1 MNIKNVIVPVDFSP
15 TSRLAV
21 DHGVFL
27 ARKFRARLTLLHV
40 VESLSPLA
48 GSFMIETT
56 GVEKEQEEQ
65 ALRMLSSLLGS
76 EDQDDL
82 DLRVDIRNG
91 DIKDEI
97 PAAIRDEKADLVVMG
112 THGRGLLAR
121 LLIGSITETLLRKL
135 PVPVL
140 TVSGVAHPRGFKR
153 ILFATD
159 LSKHSETAFHFV
171 LDFARA
177 MGSELIIHHAVTPL
191 SRLSGGGEA
200 LPDLSRLDG
209 DEAKARV
216 AALAR
221 EAALEHVKVETAVV
235 EADTAA
241 DAILKTAEEKL
252 AELILIAVEKK
263 SLVDRALLGRTAE
276 RVIRAAK
283 APVLSVPVGVTA
295 TREEMASARPERRV
309 SKD

>member
-27 ARKFRARLTLLHV
+27 ARKFHARLTLLHV

-48 GSFMIETT
+48 GSFMIETA

-82 DLRVDIRNG
+82 DLRVVIRNG
-91 DIKDEI
+91 DIKNEI
-97 PAAIRDEKADLVVMG
+97 IAAIRDEKANLIVMG

-121 LLIGSITETLLRKL
+121 LLIGSITEALLRRV

-140 TVSGVAHPRGFKR
+140 TVSGVAHPLGFKR

-159 LSKHSETAFHFV
+159 LSKHSKTAFDFA

-191 SRLSGGGEA
+191 SRVSEGGEA
-200 LPDLSRLDG
+200 LPDLSKLDG
-209 DEAKARV
+209 DEAKAQV

-221 EAALEHVKVETAVV
+221 EAARQNVKAETSVV

-241 DAILKTAEEKL
+241 DAILKTAEEQL

-263 SLVDRALLGRTAE
+263 RLVDRALLGTTAE

-283 APVLSVPVGVTA
+283 VPVLSVPVGVTT
-295 TREEMASARPERRV
+295 TREEMAGVHAGKRS